1 MARRR
6 ARREGRFLRWYR
18 LLPLLA
24 LAATLGLCG
33 ALDAA
38 PTTLGRQLLYP
49 VSDVAA
55 IEASAAR
62 HGVDPDLVCA
72 VIKCESSWN
81 PTATSSAGAIGLMQV
96 MPDTARSLV
105 EMGLVDGGTWDAS
118 NLTDPSTNI
127 EFGCA
132 YLGYLQGHLSS
143 TEEIVAAYNAG
154 IGTVQGWLD
163 EGGVIPDDIAFAET
177 RAYLQKVTLAYEGY
191 QRSYPSGLTD
201 ASER

>member
-1 MARRR
+1 M

-18 LLPLLA
+18 LLPLLT
-24 LAATLGLCG
+24 LAGTLGLCG

-105 EMGLVDGGTWDAS
+105 EMGLVDGSACVDAR
-118 NLTDPSTNI
+118 LM
-127 EFGCA
+127 
-132 YLGYLQGHLSS
+132 
-143 TEEIVAAYNAG
+143 G
-154 IGTVQGWLD
+154 IS
-163 EGGVIPDDIAFAET
+163 
-177 RAYLQKVTLAYEGY
+177 RAYLAVALEVDRVDALLGVYRSLASVSPEG
-191 QRSYPSGLTD
+191 
-201 ASER
+201 

>member
-18 LLPLLA
+18 LLPLLT
-24 LAATLGLCG
+24 LAGTLGLCG

-72 VIKCESSWN
+72 VIKCESS
-81 PTATSSAGAIGLMQV
+81 
-96 MPDTARSLV
+96 
-105 EMGLVDGGTWDAS
+105 
-118 NLTDPSTNI
+118 
-127 EFGCA
+127 
-132 YLGYLQGHLSS
+132 
-143 TEEIVAAYNAG
+143 
-154 IGTVQGWLD
+154 
-163 EGGVIPDDIAFAET
+163 
-177 RAYLQKVTLAYEGY
+177 
-191 QRSYPSGLTD
+191 
-201 ASER
+201 